1 MERFLNLD
9 AKVGDLMTKDLVTVK
24 FSEPVLK
31 LTKIMNEKEISG
43 VVVVDNIGEVMGVI
57 SALDIF
63 KLFKE
68 ESPMSMGNLIA
79 EDIMTPF
86 VLEVYPEDSLEEA
99 ATKML
104 EHNIHRLI
112 VTSPLSKKKAVGII
126 TSTDLLR
133 EMSKKIEKT

>member
-9 AKVGDLMTKDLVTVK
+9 AKVGELMTKDLVTVK

-31 LTKIMNEKEISG
+31 LIQRMNEKEISG

-68 ESPMSMGNLIA
+68 ESMMSMGNLIA

-86 VLEVYPEDSLEEA
+86 VMDVYPEDSLEDA

-112 VTSPLSKKKAVGII
+112 VTSPLSKKKTVGII

>member
-1 MERFLNLD
+1 MEGFLNLN

-68 ESPMSMGNLIA
+68 ESMMNMGNLIA

>member
-1 MERFLNLD
+1 MEVFLNLD
-9 AKVGDLMTKDLVTVK
+9 GKVGDLMTKDLVTVK

-31 LTKIMNEKEISG
+31 LTKRMNEKEISG

-68 ESPMSMGNLIA
+68 ESIITMRKLIA

>member
-1 MERFLNLD
+1 MEGFLNLD

-31 LTKIMNEKEISG
+31 LIQRMNEKEISG
-43 VVVVDNIGEVMGVI
+43 VVVVDNIGEVMGII
-57 SALDIF
+57 SALDVF

-68 ESPMSMGNLIA
+68 ESMMNMEHLIA

-86 VLEVYPEDSLEEA
+86 VIEVYPGDGIDKA

-112 VTSPLSKKKAVGII
+112 VTSSLSKKKAVGII
-126 TSTDLLR
+126 TSTDILR
-133 EMSKKIEKT
+133 EMSKKIETT

>member
-1 MERFLNLD
+1 MEGFLNLD
-9 AKVGDLMTKDLVTVK
+9 AKVGDLMVKDLITVK

-31 LTKIMNEKEISG
+31 LIQRMNEEEISG
-43 VVVVDNIGEVMGVI
+43 VIVVDSIDEVMGII

-68 ESPMSMGNLIA
+68 ESLMNMEKLIA

-86 VLEVYPEDSLEEA
+86 IMEVYPEDSLQEA

-112 VTSPLSKKKAVGII
+112 VTSPMSKKKAVGII

-133 EMSKKIEKT
+133 EMSKKIEKI

>member
-1 MERFLNLD
+1 MEGFLNLD

-31 LTKIMNEKEISG
+31 LTQRMNEKEISG
-43 VVVVDNIGEVMGVI
+43 VVVVDNIGEVMGII

-68 ESPMSMGNLIA
+68 ESIITMRNLIA

-86 VLEVYPEDSLEEA
+86 VMEVYPEDSLEEA

>member
-1 MERFLNLD
+1 MEVFLNLD

-43 VVVVDNIGEVMGVI
+43 VIVVDNIGEVMGIV

-68 ESPMSMGNLIA
+68 ESIITMRNLIA

-86 VLEVYPEDSLEEA
+86 VMEVYPEDSLEEA

>member
-1 MERFLNLD
+1 MEGFLNLD

-31 LTKIMNEKEISG
+31 LTQRMNEKEISG
-43 VVVVDNIGEVMGVI
+43 VAVVDNIGEVMGVI

-68 ESPMSMGNLIA
+68 ESIITMKKLIA

-86 VLEVYPEDSLEEA
+86 VMEVYPEDSLEDA

>member
-1 MERFLNLD
+1 MEGFLNLD

-43 VVVVDNIGEVMGVI
+43 VVVVDNIGEVMGII

-86 VLEVYPEDSLEEA
+86 VMEVYPEDSLEEA